1 MTKNSR
7 NYIYTGASMGFGQK
21 SDFTNA
27 VQAAQVPG
35 AKYQAHELTS
45 LAYLSRKGNP
55 KTMHGFF
62 NKYDKWD
69 RTCYKGMEQAFYG
82 REGKGPG
89 AYLKQDF
96 VVTSPTRNT
105 S

>member
-1 MTKNSR
+1 
-7 NYIYTGASMGFGQK
+7 MGYGTK
-21 SDFTNA
+21 SDFTNSK
-27 VQAAQVPG
+27 QLKQIPG
-35 AKYQAHELTS
+35 AKYEAHEINS
-45 LAYLSRKGNP
+45 LAYQSLKQNP
-55 KTMHGFF
+55 KTMHGFY
-62 NKYDKWD
+62 NKWDKWAN
-69 RTCYKGMEQAFYG
+69 TCYKGMEQSFYG

>member
-1 MTKNSR
+1 MK
-7 NYIYTGASMGFGQK
+7 Q
-21 SDFTNA
+21 
-27 VQAAQVPG
+27 
-35 AKYQAHELTS
+35 
-45 LAYLSRKGNP
+45 P
-55 KTMHGFF
+55 KTMYGFF

-69 RTCYKGMEQAFYG
+69 KTCYKGMEQSFYG

-96 VVTSPTRNT
+96 VVTSPVKNT